1 MESKALRLT
10 NMTTWDTKG
19 TNQTSFSSQKQI
31 STTARHPVS
40 LFFLLSPRQLSASF
54 EAKVHESRYQP
65 AGFFVF
71 KFLKASSGFELPKHA
86 GVNEYISF

>member
-10 NMTTWDTKG
+10 NMTTWDAKG

-31 STTARHPVS
+31 SNTARHPVS

-54 EAKVHESRYQP
+54 EVKAMRADTSLQ
-65 AGFFVF
+65 A
-71 KFLKASSGFELPKHA
+71 FLFL
-86 GVNEYISF
+86 NF